1 MKEYKLIILTGGG
14 YTIEH
19 TIIADYYSTTTSNG
33 SSSNCYR
40 FYIEENN
47 RERTVSSYP
56 IDKTIIKEI
65 ITK

>member
-1 MKEYKLIILTGGG
+1 MKEYKLIILSGGG
-14 YTIEH
+14 FTLSYTV
-19 TIIADYYSTTTSNG
+19 IADYYSTLTSNG

-40 FYIEENN
+40 FYIKENN
-47 RERTVSSYP
+47 NERTVASYP